1 MSKKTLICY
10 NSILSFLIWIIKDT
24 TLQKECEISYEGKN
38 VFLKTDKYYG
48 KLSRLNRYFILTVKY
63 FLPILAVLML
73 FVLSTH
79 IIEAF
84 FIYGF
89 PFVLLLLFFLIYF
102 REKQFKIFTIIFTFV
117 YLVLLV
123 LIILKYNLH
132 FLFIMQ
138 LLFNSLHIFLCYL
151 ILFKIYKDFQINRNR
166 KFYFDKKNKLIISV
180 CG

>member
-1 MSKKTLICY
+1 LSKRILIYY
-10 NSILSFLIWIIKDT
+10 NSILSFLTWIIKDT

-48 KLSRLNRYFILTVKY
+48 KLSRLNRYFILTIKY
-63 FLPILAVLML
+63 LLPILTVFML

-117 YLVLLV
+117 YLVLSV

-132 FLFIMQ
+132 FLFVVQ
-138 LLFNSLHIFLCYL
+138 LVFNSLHIFLCYL
-151 ILFKIYKDFQINRNR
+151 ILFKIYKDFKINKNR

-180 CG
+180 GE